1 MSSRSRGFLVSL
13 GLVTAA
19 AAVFGQMRGHDFVSF
34 DDGLYVYQNP
44 MVRKGLSLEGLRW
57 AFTTFDAANWHPL
70 TWLSHMLDVSLFGL
84 DAGSHHLVSLALHAG
99 SAVLLFHLLWRG
111 TGALARSAA
120 VAALFCLHPLHV
132 ESVAWIAERK
142 DLLSTFFGM
151 LSLLAWVEHAWRPSA
166 GRYLAALLAFALSLM
181 AKPMLVTLPFVLLL
195 LDWWPLERG
204 RRIVEKIPF
213 LLLSAI
219 SVAVTFVAQRQ
230 GGALDT
236 LTASPLRLRLANALV
251 AYLDYLVK
259 TIWPSGLS
267 YFYPLE
273 TESIGWRA
281 LASALVLAAISIVVI
296 AQARS
301 RRHLAVGWLWYL
313 GTLVPV
319 IGIIKVG
326 SQAMADRYTYFP
338 LIGIFV
344 AVVWTIPQ
352 RAKAAAGAA
361 AAICALAVVSWF
373 QVRHWRS
380 GVSLYRH
387 ALEVDPENWAA
398 LSNLGGELLVGGKP
412 AAAAAALAEAI
423 RIHPDNAMAHA
434 SLGLALEQQG
444 KPAEAVDSMRRA
456 ILLQPSNGTL
466 YIDLCRLLR
475 KAGRENESTE
485 VCKEA
490 HR

>member
-13 GLVTAA
+13 GLVAAA

-44 MVRKGLSLEGLRW
+44 MVRKGLSLDGLRW
-57 AFTTFDAANWHPL
+57 AFTTFYAANWHPL

-99 SAVLLFHLLWRG
+99 SAVLLFRLLWTG
-111 TGALARSAA
+111 TGALGRSAA

-151 LSLLAWVEHAWRPSA
+151 LSLLAYLEHARRPSA

-213 LLLSAI
+213 LLLSAM
-219 SVAVTFVAQRQ
+219 SAVVTFVAQRQ
-230 GGALDT
+230 GGAVDT

-352 RAKAAAGAA
+352 RTKAAAGAA

-373 QVRHWRS
+373 QVRHWRG
-380 GVSLYRH
+380 GVSLYQH

-398 LSNLGGELLVGGKP
+398 LTNLGGELLVGGKP
-412 AAAAAALAEAI
+412 AAAAAALIEAV

-434 SLGLALEQQG
+434 SLGLALEQEG

-456 ILLQPSNGTL
+456 IALQPSNAAL
-466 YIDLCRLLR
+466 YIDLCRLLK
-475 KAGRENESTE
+475 KAGRVNDSTE

-490 HR
+490 RH

>member
-1 MSSRSRGFLVSL
+1 
-13 GLVTAA
+13 
-19 AAVFGQMRGHDFVSF
+19 
-34 DDGLYVYQNP
+34 
-44 MVRKGLSLEGLRW
+44 
-57 AFTTFDAANWHPL
+57 
-70 TWLSHMLDVSLFGL
+70 
-84 DAGSHHLVSLALHAG
+84 
-99 SAVLLFHLLWRG
+99 
-111 TGALARSAA
+111 
-120 VAALFCLHPLHV
+120 
-132 ESVAWIAERK
+132 
-142 DLLSTFFGM
+142 
-151 LSLLAWVEHAWRPSA
+151 
-166 GRYLAALLAFALSLM
+166 
-181 AKPMLVTLPFVLLL
+181 
-195 LDWWPLERG
+195 
-204 RRIVEKIPF
+204 
-213 LLLSAI
+213 
-219 SVAVTFVAQRQ
+219 
-230 GGALDT
+230 
-236 LTASPLRLRLANALV
+236 
-251 AYLDYLVK
+251 
-259 TIWPSGLS
+259 
-267 YFYPLE
+267 
-273 TESIGWRA
+273 
-281 LASALVLAAISIVVI
+281 VLAAISIVVI

-434 SLGLALEQQG
+434 GLGLALEQQG